1 MNEKF
6 PEIFKNKIDNIKSKV
21 QNEYYCRNVTK
32 ERTEEMITKEDKKI
46 SRNELL
52 DKINYIFKRPD
63 FVYQADI
70 TIINKNGKS
79 INKKIV
85 GIKDNYLLT
94 LDDEK
99 IYLVDIY
106 DIK

>member
-99 IYLVDIY
+99 IYLDDIY